1 MQATLKQLQAR
12 YLDLCD
18 VLERGDGPDGYDFN
32 TLRQRVR
39 DAEQRVADLVEG
51 GIVDADDV
59 PPKPW
64 ESHERQTNGERHVDL
79 CPECGTPL
87 EKESDSRP
95 PIEGPGSFFSPN
107 VPRHFDEWS
116 MIDRRCPKCR
126 WVR

>member
-1 MQATLKQLQAR
+1 MQPTLTQLQAR

-18 VLERGDGPDGYDFN
+18 VLERGDGPEYDFN

-39 DAEQRVADLVEG
+39 DAETKVADLVES
-51 GIVDADDV
+51 GIVEAEHV

-64 ESHERQTNGERHVDL
+64 EPHDGQTNGELHLDL
-79 CPECGTPL
+79 CPKCNAKL

-95 PIEGPGSFFSPN
+95 TIEGPGSFFVFGVS
-107 VPRHFDEWS
+107 RHFDEWS